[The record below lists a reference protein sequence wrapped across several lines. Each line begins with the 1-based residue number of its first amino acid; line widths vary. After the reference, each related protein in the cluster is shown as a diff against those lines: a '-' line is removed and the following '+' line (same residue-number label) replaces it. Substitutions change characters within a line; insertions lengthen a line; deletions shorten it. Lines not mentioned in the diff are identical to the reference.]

1 MTNYNKTTRPILLQ
15 IIRKYNKDI
24 TIPYLKIKN
33 YNHDN
38 KFILVK
44 TCEAIDGGDEA
55 IKAFITGGKVELT
68 EKYNLKIEDKVSIP
82 KAISPVS
89 PVILPVITPSPIIT
103 PPVSPQIDTP
113 PPSPKKETRVE
124 FEARIRLIAKAKYP
138 KDASA
143 QLRFM
148 IEKCGGVIGGMN
160 IC

>member
-33 YNHDN
+33 YNHDP
-38 KFILVK
+38 KFLLVK
-44 TCEAIDGGDEA
+44 TCEAIDGGDET

-82 KAISPVS
+82 KAISPV
-89 PVILPVITPSPIIT
+89 ITSIISPIIT
-103 PPVSPQIDTP
+103 PPISPKIDTP
-113 PPSPKKETRVE
+113 PPSPKKETRAD
-124 FEARIRLIAKAKYP
+124 FEARIRLIAKSKYP

-148 IEKCGGVIGGMN
+148 IDKLGGVIGGMN